1 MTACDRDTARA
12 ARAILAA
19 LEAANLP
26 ALENALE
33 RSAELLPPVS
43 PYPDLEAE
51 RWELLQALSQNLLVG
66 IRKMRRGL
74 AQRIEGLEASLA
86 LLAHLARTPPVMMP
100 LKGR

>member
-19 LEAANLP
+19 FEAANLP